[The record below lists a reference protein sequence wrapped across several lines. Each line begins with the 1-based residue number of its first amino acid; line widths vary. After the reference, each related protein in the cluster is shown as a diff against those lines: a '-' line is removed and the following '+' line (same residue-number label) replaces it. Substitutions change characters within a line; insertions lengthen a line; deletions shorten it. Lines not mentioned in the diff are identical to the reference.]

1 MKRSHLSIAL
11 YMLAVF
17 VSGAVVGAFG
27 HRLYTVRTVGAD
39 TRRSPNDFRQRYV
52 AEMKAKLNLDESQ
65 AQKLGVILDQTREQ
79 FKAFNEKHK
88 AELSEIHEGQVREI
102 RAMLTPAQQPIYEEH
117 RKERERK
124 RQLEQQQGKR

>member
-17 VSGAVVGAFG
+17 VSGALVGAFG
-27 HRLYTVRTVGAD
+27 HRLYTVRTVEAD
-39 TRRSPNDFRQRYV
+39 TGRRTPNDFRQRYV
-52 AEMKAKLNLDESQ
+52 ADMQKRLNLDSEQ
-65 AQKLGVILDQTREQ
+65 AQKLSGILDQTRER

-88 AELSEIHEGQVREI
+88 TELTGIHEDQVREI
-102 RAMLTPAQQPIYEEH
+102 RAMLTPAQQPIYEEY

-124 RQLEQQQGKR
+124 RQFEKK